1 MKTNFNF
8 KALLLTV
15 FLVAGFTINSQAQL
29 KVGYMNPQKVLNA
42 LPAVEQVQK
51 EIDKIITERDTELS
65 KDAANVQK
73 QFAEYQQKQA
83 TLSEERRA
91 QEEERLT
98 QLNTEL
104 ENKRNA
110 FQQEILQKRA
120 QLLQPIYADINTAM
134 EEVAKE
140 MGIDMVLNQQTNT
153 GDVIIFYAAENQ
165 LDISNEV
172 INKVLEKS

>member
-1 MKTNFNF
+1 MKTNL
-8 KALLLTV
+8 KSLVLIL
-15 FLVAGFTINSQAQL
+15 FLIAGFTDNVQAQL
-29 KVGYMNPQKVLNA
+29 KVGYMNPQKVLSA
-42 LPAVEQVQK
+42 LPAVEEVEN

-65 KDAANVQK
+65 EDAANVQK

-83 TLSEERRA
+83 TLSQQQRALEE
-91 QEEERLT
+91 QRLT
-98 QLNTEL
+98 ELNTEL

-120 QLLQPIYADINTAM
+120 QLLQPIYANINDAM

-165 LDISNEV
+165 VDISDAV

>member
-1 MKTNFNF
+1 MNMNL
-8 KALLLTV
+8 KAILITLFLL
-15 FLVAGFTINSQAQL
+15 AGFTINSQAQL
-29 KVGYMNPQKVLNA
+29 KVGYMNPQKVLSS
-42 LPAVEQVQK
+42 LPAVEQIEQ

-65 KDAANVQK
+65 EDAANVQK

-83 TLSEERRA
+83 TLSAQQRA
-91 QEEERLT
+91 LEEERLT

-120 QLLQPIYADINTAM
+120 QLLQPIYANINDAM

-165 LDISNEV
+165 VDISDAV